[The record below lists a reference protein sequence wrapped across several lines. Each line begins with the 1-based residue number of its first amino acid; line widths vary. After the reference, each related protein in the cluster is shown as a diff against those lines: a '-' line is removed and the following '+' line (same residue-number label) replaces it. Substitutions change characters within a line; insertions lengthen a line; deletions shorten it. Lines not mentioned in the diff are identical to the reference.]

1 MNGVKQKG
9 GLILKLITIIIIIR
23 ILAVFDNNFE
33 FHIIFDK
40 KVSG

>member
-1 MNGVKQKG
+1 MNSIKLKGV
-9 GLILKLITIIIIIR
+9 LIRKLITIIIIIR

-33 FHIIFDK
+33 FRIIFDK